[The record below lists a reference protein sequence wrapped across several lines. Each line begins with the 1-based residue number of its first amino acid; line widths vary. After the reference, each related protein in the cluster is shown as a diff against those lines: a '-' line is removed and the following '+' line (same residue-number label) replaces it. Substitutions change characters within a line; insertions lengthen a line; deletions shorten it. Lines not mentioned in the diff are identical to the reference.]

1 MDRFY
6 MNFKLVVCYTL
17 IGVAWCISAGDYS
30 DRSDVDEFVAI
41 MVSDH
46 GFEASE
52 VRSVLDQAVYQ
63 QSIIDAITRPAE
75 KKPWIS
81 YREIFVTPTRI
92 EDGVQFARDNW
103 ETLKSAEE
111 EFGVPIEIIVGII
124 GVETNY
130 GRNMGRYRVLDALA
144 TLGFDYPARAKFF
157 RGQLEEFLILSCEER
172 LKPFDHDS
180 ACQREAL
187 GGTLGTSV
195 AIGDLVG
202 SYAGAMGYGQ
212 FIPSSYRN
220 FAIDYDGDGARDIWR
235 NVVDA
240 IGSVAAYF
248 KDHGWERGEPVIAEI
263 DVSATD
269 DSIDT
274 LANSSLTPTKTIAEW
289 KALGVGTE
297 DSRDDAYASIFR
309 FETEDATTYYF
320 GYHNFYVITRYNISR
335 LYAKAVIEVADGIA
349 ARL

>member
-1 MDRFY
+1 
-6 MNFKLVVCYTL
+6 MNIKTVVYCALVV
-17 IGVAWCISAGDYS
+17 VSSCIAAGDYS
-30 DRSDVDEFVAI
+30 DRTDVDEFVAT
-41 MVSDH
+41 MVDEH
-46 GFEASE
+46 GFDESE

-75 KKPWIS
+75 KKPWIA

-92 EDGVQFARDNW
+92 KDGVQFAQEHW
-103 ETLKSAEE
+103 ETLKSAEA
-111 EFGVPIEIIVGII
+111 EFGVPVEVIVAII

-130 GRNMGRYRVLDALA
+130 GRNMGSYRVLDALA

-172 LKPFDHDS
+172 LKPFDHDD
-180 ACQREAL
+180 ACQREER
-187 GGTLGTSV
+187 GGTLGSNI

-248 KDHGWERGEPVIAEI
+248 KDHGWESGEPVIAQVGVTE
-263 DVSATD
+263 TGQ
-269 DSIDT
+269 SIDE
-274 LANSSLTPTKTIAEW
+274 LANSSLTPTKTVGEW
-289 KALGVGTE
+289 KSLGIDTQ
-297 DSRDDAYASIFR
+297 DSRDSAYASVFR
-309 FETEDATTYYF
+309 YETEDAVDYYL

-335 LYAKAVIEVADGIA
+335 LYAKAVVEIAEAIA
-349 ARL
+349 AKI

>member
-1 MDRFY
+1 
-6 MNFKLVVCYTL
+6 MNFKLVVCSML
-17 IGVAWCISAGDYS
+17 IGIASWVVAGDYS
-30 DRSDVDEFVAI
+30 NRPDVDEFVI
-41 MVSDH
+41 TMVNEH
-46 GFEASE
+46 GFEASA
-52 VRSVLDQAVYQ
+52 VRAVLDQAVYQ

-81 YREIFVTPTRI
+81 YRAIFVTPKRI
-92 EDGVQFARDNW
+92 SDGVQFAHENW
-103 ETLKSAEE
+103 ETLSRAEE
-111 EFGVPIEIIVGII
+111 EFGVPIEIIVAII

-130 GRNMGRYRVLDALA
+130 GRNMGGHRVLDALA

-157 RGQLEEFLILSCEER
+157 RSQLEEFLILSCEEQV
-172 LKPFDHDS
+172 KPFDNDQ
-180 ACQREAL
+180 ACHREEA

-195 AIGDLVG
+195 SIGDLVG

-248 KDHGWERGEPVIAEI
+248 QDHGWERGEPVIAQVG
-263 DVSATD
+263 VSTTAS
-269 DSIDT
+269 SIDE
-274 LANSSLTPTKTIAEW
+274 LANASLTPTKTVAQW
-289 KALGVGTE
+289 KALGIDTH
-297 DSRDDAYASIFR
+297 DDRDNAYASIFR
-309 FETEDATTYYF
+309 FETETSTNYYF

-335 LYAKAVIEVADGIA
+335 LYAKAVVEVAEGIA
-349 ARL
+349 AGL

>member
-1 MDRFY
+1 
-6 MNFKLVVCYTL
+6 MNIRLIVCCALFAFTVY
-17 IGVAWCISAGDYS
+17 IAAGDYS
-30 DRSDVDEFVAI
+30 AREDVDEFVTT
-41 MVSDH
+41 MVNDH
-46 GFEASE
+46 GFVASD
-52 VRSVLDQAVYQ
+52 VRAVLDQAVYQ

-92 EDGVQFARDNW
+92 EDGVQFARENIV
-103 ETLKSAEE
+103 TLKRAEE
-111 EFGVPIEIIVGII
+111 EFGVPIEIIVAII

-157 RGQLEEFLILSCEER
+157 RGQLEEFLILTCEEKV
-172 LKPFDHDS
+172 KPFDHDG
-180 ACQREAL
+180 ACKREEL
-187 GGTLGTSV
+187 GGTLGTSIV
-195 AIGDLVG
+195 IGDLVG

-212 FIPSSYRN
+212 FIPSSYRH

-248 KDHGWERGEPVIAEI
+248 KDHGWEVGEPVIAQVGVSETGSVI
-263 DVSATD
+263 DD
-269 DSIDT
+269 
-274 LANSSLTPTKTIAEW
+274 LANSSLTPTKTVAQW
-289 KALGVGTE
+289 KALGVETQ
-297 DSRDDAYASIFR
+297 DDRDAAYASIFR
-309 FETEDATTYYF
+309 YETGDATNYYL

-335 LYAKAVIEVADGIA
+335 LYAKAVVEVADGIA

>member
-1 MDRFY
+1 
-6 MNFKLVVCYTL
+6 MNIKT
-17 IGVAWCISAGDYS
+17 VAYCALLLFSSGIAAGDYS
-30 DRSDVDEFVAI
+30 GRADVDDFVET
-41 MVSDH
+41 MVSEH
-46 GFEASE
+46 GFEATV

-63 QSIIDAITRPAE
+63 QSIIDAISRPAE
-75 KKPWIS
+75 KKPWIA
-81 YREIFVTPTRI
+81 YRGIFVTPKRI

-103 ETLKSAEE
+103 ETLQRAEE
-111 EFGVPIEIIVGII
+111 EFGVPIEIIAAII

-130 GRNMGRYRVLDALA
+130 GGNMGSHRVLDALA
-144 TLGFDYPARAKFF
+144 TLGFDYPPRAKFF
-157 RGQLEEFLILSCEER
+157 SGQLAEFLILACEER
-172 LKPFDHDS
+172 VRPFDRED
-180 ACQREAL
+180 ACKRGDA
-187 GGTLGTSV
+187 GGTLGNSV

-248 KDHGWERGEPVIAEI
+248 KDHGWEPGEPVIAKVN
-263 DVSATD
+263 VSAEA
-269 DSIDT
+269 DSIDE
-274 LANSSLTPTKTIAEW
+274 LANASLTPTKTVAEW
-289 KALGVGTE
+289 KALGIETK
-297 DSRDDAYASIFR
+297 DDRDGEFASIFR
-309 FETEDATTYYF
+309 FETDDATHYYL

-335 LYAKAVIEVADGIA
+335 LYAKVVVEIADGIA

>member
-1 MDRFY
+1 
-6 MNFKLVVCYTL
+6 MNIRLIACCTL
-17 IGVAWCISAGDYS
+17 FAFTAYIAAEDYS
-30 DRSDVDEFVAI
+30 TRKDVDEFVAT
-41 MVSDH
+41 MVNDH
-46 GFEASE
+46 GFVAAE

-92 EDGVQFARDNW
+92 EDGVQFAHENMV
-103 ETLKSAEE
+103 TLKRAEE
-111 EFGVPIEIIVGII
+111 EFGVPIEIIVAII

-144 TLGFDYPARAKFF
+144 TLGFDYPARGKFF

-172 LKPFDHDS
+172 VKPFDNHN
-180 ACQREAL
+180 ACNREEL
-187 GGTLGTSV
+187 GGTLGASV

-248 KDHGWERGEPVIAEI
+248 KDHGWEPNEPVIAQVGVGASGHAI
-263 DVSATD
+263 DE
-269 DSIDT
+269 
-274 LANSSLTPTKTIAEW
+274 LANSSLTPTKTVAEW
-289 KALGVGTE
+289 KALGIDTQ
-297 DSRDDAYASIFR
+297 DDRDAAYASIFR
-309 FETEDATTYYF
+309 FETEEATHYYL

-335 LYAKAVIEVADGIA
+335 LYAKAVVEVADGIA
-349 ARL
+349 TRL